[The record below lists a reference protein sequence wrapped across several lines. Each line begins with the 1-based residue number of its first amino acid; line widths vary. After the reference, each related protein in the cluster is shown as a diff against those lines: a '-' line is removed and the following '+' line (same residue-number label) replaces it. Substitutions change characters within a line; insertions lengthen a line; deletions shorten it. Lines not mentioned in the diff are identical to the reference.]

1 MLKATL
7 VFMLR
12 QQEGEVGPLRAMY
25 NISSMDP
32 AETEELEEW
41 FENHTYFSKKLQME
55 IKGFPEYELGISPT
69 EMFADWIGSEGDVT
83 RIETEDENGDVRVSY
98 SIASTE
104 MFLLRK
110 EAVRA
115 ETAAVMHGRPRSTGT
130 VRRLS
135 KAAREAGKKLSDSNN
150 DVFTGEAD
158 ENDNQFPDE
167 TPEETVIRVVAEKAE
182 ADRIAAE
189 LETEDARIEP

>member
-55 IKGFPEYELGISPT
+55 VKGFPEYEPGISPT

-135 KAAREAGKKLSDSNN
+135 RAAREAGNKLSDPNK
-150 DVFTGEAD
+150 DVFTGEND
-158 ENDNQFPDE
+158 EKE
-167 TPEETVIRVVAEKAE
+167 AKAKLVAEKAE

-189 LETEDARIEP
+189 LKTEDARIEP